1 MLHLIYYI
9 NNLEIIGGTA
19 MIRKK
24 LSKLCVILLLV
35 SVLLPFFD
43 SIHLNN
49 NPSYEH
55 DIVLLDNMEDSEFI
69 QN

>member
-1 MLHLIYYI
+1 
-9 NNLEIIGGTA
+9 

-49 NPSYEH
+49 NPSCEH

>member
-1 MLHLIYYI
+1 
-9 NNLEIIGGTA
+9 

-24 LSKLCVILLLV
+24 LSKLCVVLLLV

>member
-1 MLHLIYYI
+1 
-9 NNLEIIGGTA
+9 

-43 SIHLNN
+43 SIHV
-49 NPSYEH
+49 E
-55 DIVLLDNMEDSEFI
+55 
-69 QN
+69 

>member
-1 MLHLIYYI
+1 
-9 NNLEIIGGTA
+9 

-43 SIHLNN
+43 SIHLSN
-49 NPSYEH
+49 NPSYEQ

>member
-1 MLHLIYYI
+1 
-9 NNLEIIGGTA
+9 

-43 SIHLNN
+43 SIHVD
-49 NPSYEH
+49 EH
-55 DIVLLDNMEDSEFI
+55 RIALVDDIPGTTVI
-69 QN
+69 PK

>member
-1 MLHLIYYI
+1 
-9 NNLEIIGGTA
+9 

-49 NPSYEH
+49 NHSYEH